1 MFRLK
6 EFLAVCMVGLLASR
20 AGAAELSVS
29 DFAYGV
35 SVTLPAEATIAELP
49 LPDLIYRSAVF
60 PDLRDLRVFD
70 FSGRLV
76 MHSLTLPEPAVKR
89 WESSPPFFP
98 VKGVQAAEGAA
109 ISVSASSKNAA
120 VQVFVSGATTAAEP
134 RTVAYLVDLRALRET
149 DAQPAV
155 TSVVLGWRG
164 LPEGVPL
171 RMTVEASDDLQR
183 WRPVHSGAV
192 LGRFVHGTEL
202 LTINRL
208 ELSRVD
214 AQYLKLC
221 WAPLSALEITAV
233 TLQLVERKKPALVRE
248 WEQVEA
254 MAGAEA
260 GEYYSTLGGA
270 FPVDRIRLDLH
281 DSRVVE
287 LSVYSRSGE
296 QAPWIRRGGGKAFR
310 ISHAGEVV
318 NSEPL
323 SLNRTTDRQWKLV
336 AEGKDAVAGLPSL
349 GASFGWLPH
358 RLQFLP
364 QGAGPY
370 TVAYGNGLAAPAD
383 FGVAS
388 LKSTVDRALGKEEPT
403 VAHAQIVSTQ
413 LLGGPSKLG
422 GPGLNRKAFLLWGVL
437 LAGVALF
444 GGMAVRL
451 YQEMKS
457 QKS

>member
-6 EFLAVCMVGLLASR
+6 ALVICMVGLLASR
-20 AGAAELSVS
+20 AGATELSVS
-29 DFAYGV
+29 DFAFGV
-35 SVTLPAEATIAELP
+35 SVTLPEGATIAELP

-70 FSGRLV
+70 ASGKMV
-76 MHSLTLPEPAVKR
+76 IHSLTLPEPAVKR

-109 ISVSASSKNAA
+109 ISISASNKSAA
-120 VQVFVSGATTAAEP
+120 VQVFVSGATMAAEP
-134 RTVAYLVDLRALRET
+134 RTVAYLVDLRALREM

-155 TSVVLGWRG
+155 TSVVLGWQG

-171 RMTVEASDDLQR
+171 RMTVEASEDLQK
-183 WRPVHSGAV
+183 WRPVNHGAV
-192 LGRFVHGTEL
+192 LGRFVHGKEL
-202 LTINRL
+202 LTVNRL
-208 ELSRVD
+208 ELSRVE

-221 WAPLSALEITAV
+221 WAPLSALEVTSV
-233 TLQLVERKKPALVRE
+233 TLQLVDGRTPALVRE
-248 WEQVEA
+248 WEHVDA
-254 MAGAEA
+254 MAGADA
-260 GEYYSTLGGA
+260 GEYYVTLNGA
-270 FPVDRIRLDLH
+270 FPVDRIRFDMR

-287 LSVYSRSGE
+287 LSVYSRGNE
-296 QAPWIRRGGGKAFR
+296 QAPWMRRGGGKAFR
-310 ISHAGEVV
+310 ITHAGGVV

-323 SLNRTTDRQWKLV
+323 SLNRTTDRQWKIV
-336 AEGKDAVAGLPSL
+336 AEAKDAVAGLPSL
-349 GASFGWLPH
+349 GAEFGWLPH

-388 LKSTVDRALGKEEPT
+388 LKHTVDRALGKEEPT
-403 VAHAQIVSTQ
+403 VANAQIVSTQ
-413 LLGGPSKLG
+413 LLGGPSKLA
-422 GPGLNRKAFLLWGVL
+422 GPGLNHKAFLLWAVL

-444 GGMAVRL
+444 GAMAVKL
-451 YQEMKS
+451 YREMKS
-457 QKS
+457 Q